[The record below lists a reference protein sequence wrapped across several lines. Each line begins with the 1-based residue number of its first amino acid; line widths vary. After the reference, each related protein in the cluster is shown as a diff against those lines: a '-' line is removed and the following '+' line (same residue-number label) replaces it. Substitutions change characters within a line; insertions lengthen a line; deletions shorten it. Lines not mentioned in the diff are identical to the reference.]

1 MLQSLLH
8 TGIVGLSTF
17 ILREKEIMCLIRPY
31 QESILLRYPE
41 EMRSYSDLKIP
52 KRKNKITELKMGE
65 QLIESLVSPFNFE
78 LYRNTYNKELL
89 KIIRQ
94 KAEGEKRIKKQ
105 ISVSPSEASDLIAIL
120 KASLEKGSIPPN

>member
-1 MLQSLLH
+1 
-8 TGIVGLSTF
+8 
-17 ILREKEIMCLIRPY
+17 
-31 QESILLRYPE
+31 
-41 EMRSYSDLKIP
+41 
-52 KRKNKITELKMGE
+52 MGE